1 MLRTLG
7 LSAGVDYGLRNVR
20 CFLEA
25 VGSMHYILATPR
37 GAAAT
42 QPPKALTPSRGLAA
56 RS

>member
-1 MLRTLG
+1 MGR
-7 LSAGVDYGLRNVR
+7 SAGVDLGRWNVR
-20 CFLEA
+20 CFLEV